1 MDFIAILAI
10 FALSIMGIFHF
21 YWVFGGKVGLDKA
34 LPVKDGKL
42 LLKPGKPL
50 TFLVGVVLIF
60 FAYIAY
66 ALQFYDLTLH
76 ENRNFYLYSG
86 IFLSIIFILRA
97 IGEFN
102 VLGFSKK
109 IKDTE
114 FAKYDTKYFSPL
126 CLLLGIVFAVLTYNV

>member
-10 FALSIMGIFHF
+10 FALSIMGLFHF

-66 ALQFYDLTLH
+66 ALQFYDLTLY